1 MTDKN
6 LPVEVKIARIVCL
19 DSRHEKDCLFAEV
32 IDIIE
37 ISDRYWVKPLA
48 LARFNPERF
57 QLEFLYDLR
66 DTSQLILPID
76 LFRDALDTEVIP
88 LISELY
94 HPVECSTPRINAQ
107 TALHQF
113 IADLFSDSK
122 ATETNPDESHTDDHL
137 GYTG

>member
-6 LPVEVKIARIVCL
+6 SPVEVKIARIICL
-19 DSRHEKDCLFAEV
+19 DVGQGKDLLFAEI
-32 IDIIE
+32 IDTIA
-37 ISDRYWVKPLA
+37 ISSRYWLKPLA
-48 LARFNPERF
+48 LARSNPESF

-94 HPVECSTPRINAQ
+94 HPVEGSTRFSFREATPTINAQ
-107 TALHQF
+107 AALHHF
-113 IADLFSDSK
+113 IKDL
-122 ATETNPDESHTDDHL
+122 
-137 GYTG
+137 YR